1 MKKRLILLLLTYSV
15 AESKEPQHYPTSR
28 SAASYIEA
36 TEARHFKNTVRQDFK
51 KSTPKNTSMRKLPI
65 LACTASCGGS
75 QELKGPQELRDLHT
89 LKPLGSNG
97 QDSKGSKEWQSQAG
111 KELEEILSSKAS
123 GQSSKDQGTPLYVF
137 ISFSLHK
144 NTLKALMKENHL
156 LVLRGLKKDYRG
168 VGSWKETFRF
178 LLDLGHPQ
186 NIIIDPTLFKK
197 YDISRVPTFVKGRR
211 KVSGNISA
219 KRALEIMER
228 DS

>member
-1 MKKRLILLLLTYSV
+1 MKKLLILLLLYSV
-15 AESKEPQHYPTSR
+15 AESKDPQHYTAPR
-28 SAASYIEA
+28 NVAGYMKA
-36 TEARHFKNTVRQDFK
+36 TEARHFEDSVRQDFK
-51 KSTPKNTSMRKLPI
+51 KSTPQNESMRKPPI
-65 LACTASCGGS
+65 PLQACTAACVGS
-75 QELKGPQELRDLHT
+75 QELRDLHT
-89 LKPLGSNG
+89 LKPLS
-97 QDSKGSKEWQSQAG
+97 SKSQESKDSKEWQSQAG
-111 KELEEILSSKAS
+111 KELEQILSSKAS

-197 YDISRVPTFVKGRR
+197 YDITRVPTFVKGRR

-219 KRALEIMER
+219 KRALEIMEGH
-228 DS
+228 S